1 MSLDLALTIA
11 RSGLASIQRN
21 LAQTAQNI
29 ANAETPGYTRKT
41 VPQQAMAV
49 ADLPLGLRN
58 ADAGRAVD
66 TALVNQLNG
75 SRGTVAAATVR
86 EALLR
91 GIEQAHGA
99 AGDGATLGDAVS
111 ALGDAFTLLRAA
123 PADAGQQHAVLVA
136 ATTVTTRLGD
146 LSRAIGTARQQAQDG
161 IVQEVASA
169 NAALR
174 EIATLTLQIR
184 ANPAGGSADLE
195 DQRDRAIGSLGESL
209 EVQAV
214 HRPNGEV
221 MLIARGG
228 IVLPLDPDRDVLG
241 TAQATAGPET
251 YRGAGGS
258 LPGITLNGS
267 DVTGQVTGGR
277 LGEYLAL
284 WDRVLPRYQAETD
297 LVAANLADR
306 FARQGLVL
314 FTDADG
320 TTVPDPAQPY
330 AGSAQI
336 GLAGRLRLGQAV
348 TAAPRLLR
356 DGTDVVAG
364 SPGGP
369 MGGPTAF
376 TPNPADGPAGFTG
389 LLDRVL
395 DYSLGAEAAPG
406 VAWAAIAGAGLGPDG
421 TLRSPFAPSA
431 TLAGYANAVT
441 VAQLGDRAAATAA
454 KAGAAGLQGALEAR
468 FAAGSGVDVDAEMAG
483 MVTLQTAYAANA
495 KVISTLQSMWD
506 ALFAAKP

>member
-1 MSLDLALTIA
+1 MSLDLALSIA

-58 ADAGRAVD
+58 ADARRAVD

-136 ATTVTTRLGD
+136 ATTLTTRLGD
-146 LSRAIGTARQQAQDG
+146 LSRAIGGARQQAQDG
-161 IVQEVASA
+161 IVQEVSAA

-174 EIATLTLQIR
+174 DIAALTIQIKARPPGGSAELEDRRDQAIATL
-184 ANPAGGSADLE
+184 
-195 DQRDRAIGSLGESL
+195 GESM

-221 MLIARGG
+221 LLIARGG
-228 IVLPLDPDRDVLG
+228 IALPLDPDRDVLG
-241 TAQATAGPET
+241 TLQATVGPET
-251 YRGAGGS
+251 FHGAGGS
-258 LPGITLNGS
+258 LSGVTLNGS
-267 DVTGQVTGGR
+267 DITGQISGGR
-277 LGEYLAL
+277 LGEYLSL
-284 WDRVLPRYQAETD
+284 RDRVLPRYQAETD

-306 FARQGLVL
+306 FARQGLAL

-330 AGSAQI
+330 AGSAQV
-336 GLAGRLRLGQAV
+336 GLAGRLRLSLAV

-364 SPGGP
+364 GPGGP
-369 MGGPTAF
+369 SAF
-376 TPNPADGPAGFTG
+376 TPNPPGGPAGFTG

-395 DYSLGAEAAPG
+395 TYSLGAEAAAG
-406 VAWAAIAGAGLGPDG
+406 VAWAPIAGNGLGPDG
-421 TLRSPFAPSA
+421 TLQSPFPAPA
-431 TLAGYANAVT
+431 TLSGYADSVT
-441 VAQLGDRAAATAA
+441 VAQLGDRAAATAVRE
-454 KAGAAGLQGALEAR
+454 GAAGLQTALEAR

-483 MVTLQTAYAANA
+483 MVTLQNAYAANA
-495 KVISTLQSMWD
+495 RVISTLQAMWD
-506 ALFAAKP
+506 ALLATRS